1 MAKSKIQKRKNVKI
15 KTLKRTAVA
24 IFIIL
29 TLAITYL
36 PLPITWDDIYAA
48 AGFKLPKGD
57 LNLLDLSV
65 VFIDVGQGDSIL
77 IHTDNTNILIDTG
90 PEGNAQNIK
99 NVLSQLEI
107 KKLNYLI
114 ITHQHDDHIGSL
126 EQLRRLITI
135 DNEIIP
141 EPTAK
146 MSGMTQTFNDITL
159 EFLGPIYLSDNLNNM
174 SLVIRLKY
182 KNKTFL
188 FMADAESEEEAN
200 LIRQY
205 NEDLKADVIKVGH
218 HGSDTSSSLD
228 FLKLVQPQYAV
239 ISVGKD
245 NDYGHPHEATL
256 NILKLINTKV
266 YRTDRDGTI
275 VCTTDGKKIKF
286 FIIK

>member
-1 MAKSKIQKRKNVKI
+1 MAKKQTQKRRNIKI
-15 KTLKRTAVA
+15 TKRTAAA

-65 VFIDVGQGDSIL
+65 IFIDVGQGDSIL
-77 IHTDNTNILIDTG
+77 IHTDSTNILIDTG

-99 NVLSQLEI
+99 SILNQLEI
-107 KKLNYLI
+107 NKLNYLI
-114 ITHQHDDHIGSL
+114 ITHQHDDHMGSL
-126 EQLRRLITI
+126 EQLRRLISI

-141 EPTAK
+141 TENTK

-174 SLVIRLKY
+174 SLVIKLTY

-205 NEDLKADVIKVGH
+205 NENLKADVIKVGH
-218 HGSDTSSSLD
+218 HGSDSSSSLD
-228 FLKLVQPQYAV
+228 FLTLVQPEYAV

-245 NDYGHPHEATL
+245 NDYGHPHQATL
-256 NILKLINTKV
+256 NALQQVGAKV

-275 VCTTDGKKIKF
+275 VCTTDGEKIVF
-286 FIIK
+286 HRLE